1 MFDPRDLA
9 DDPRTR
15 TPAKPKP
22 TLDRSRERAD
32 RRRSGYRAE
41 YDPRGGRTDIK
52 TRSDRALAEI
62 GIYRSVA
69 YKDMSEAHF
78 DSHPYATRRSVDRMI
93 QRGDVEEHT
102 AKGPQGGTY
111 KVLTLTRQGAG
122 RAEGVARSQGLDKEQ
137 KAWSGIVKPD
147 ELEHDTAVFRA
158 ARIEQVKLIEQGAVL
173 KRVRI
178 DAELKREVARASE
191 TARARG
197 GKEAADRARLAKAQE
212 LGLPVKEGRV
222 EIPDAQLEYEI
233 DGRSGRVNVEVATG
247 HYSGKTIAGK
257 AAAGFAVHGSTH
269 RAAAKV
275 ASSIGGKMVR
285 SFGKGEDKGRAGGGG
300 GSRDEPSIEI

>member
-15 TPAKPKP
+15 APAKPVP
-22 TLDRSRERAD
+22 ALDWGRERKD
-32 RRRSGYRAE
+32 QRRKNGKRTGF
-41 YDPRGGRTDIK
+41 DPREGRTDIK
-52 TRSDRALAEI
+52 TRMDRAVAEI

-78 DSHPYATRRSVDRMI
+78 DSHPYATRRAVDRMI

-111 KVLTLTRQGAG
+111 KVLTLSRQGAR
-122 RAEGVARSQGLDKEQ
+122 RAEGVARARGLAKEQ
-137 KAWSGIVKPD
+137 KAWSGIVKPA

-158 ARIEQVKLIEQGAVL
+158 ARIEQAKLIEQGAVL
-173 KRVRI
+173 KRIRI
-178 DAELKREVARASE
+178 DAELKGEVARASE

-197 GKEAADRARLAKAQE
+197 GKEAADRARLAKAKE
-212 LGLPVKEGRV
+212 RGLPVKEGRV

-247 HYSGKTIAGK
+247 HYSAKSIAGK
-257 AAAGFAVHGSTH
+257 AAAGFAVHASTSRVSRRIARTLGRGDNDH
-269 RAAAKV
+269 RP
-275 ASSIGGKMVR
+275 
-285 SFGKGEDKGRAGGGG
+285 GG

>member
-9 DDPRTR
+9 EDPRTR
-15 TPAKPKP
+15 TPAKPVP
-22 TLDRSRERAD
+22 HERSRERTG
-32 RRRSGYRAE
+32 RRRDGSRGF
-41 YDPRGGRTDIK
+41 DPRTDRQDFKSRIEQ
-52 TRSDRALAEI
+52 AVAEI

-69 YKDMSEAHF
+69 YKDISEAHF
-78 DSHPYATRRSVDRMI
+78 DSHPYATRRAVDRMI
-93 QRGDVEEHT
+93 QSGDVRET
-102 AKGPQGGTY
+102 AAKGPRGGTY
-111 KVLTLTRQGAG
+111 KVLTLTGKG
-122 RAEGVARSQGLDKEQ
+122 VKRAKCAARARGLDRGQ
-137 KAWSGIVKPD
+137 KAWSGIVKPA

-158 ARIEQVKLIEQGAVL
+158 ARIEQVKLIEKGAIL

-178 DAELKREVARASE
+178 DAELKGEVARASE

-233 DGRSGRVNVEVATG
+233 GGRTGRVNVEVATG

-257 AAAGFAVHGSTH
+257 AAAGFAVHGSTS

-275 ASSIGGKMVR
+275 AR
-285 SFGKGEDKGRAGGGG
+285 SFGKGEDHRRGGG

>member
-15 TPAKPKP
+15 TPAKPVP
-22 TLDRSRERAD
+22 ALDRGRERKD
-32 RRRSGYRAE
+32 QRRKNGKRTGF
-41 YDPRGGRTDIK
+41 DPRTDRVDFRT
-52 TRSDRALAEI
+52 RMDRAVAEI
-62 GIYRSVA
+62 GIYRSMA

-78 DSHPYATRRSVDRMI
+78 DSHPYATRRAVDRMI

-111 KVLTLTRQGAG
+111 KVLTLTVQGAR
-122 RAEGVARSQGLDKEQ
+122 RAEGVARARGLAKDQ
-137 KAWSGIVKPD
+137 KAWSGIVKPA

-158 ARIEQVKLIEQGAVL
+158 ARIEQAKLIERGAVL

-178 DAELKREVARASE
+178 DAELKGEVARASE

-197 GKEAADRARLAKAQE
+197 GKEAADLARQQKARE

-247 HYSGKTIAGK
+247 HYSAKSIAGK
-257 AAAGFAVHGSTH
+257 AAAGFAVHGSTS
-269 RAAAKV
+269 RASRRV
-275 ASSIGGKMVR
+275 ARGL
-285 SFGKGEDKGRAGGGG
+285 GRGDNGDRRGGGG
-300 GSRDEPSIEI
+300 GSRGEPSIEI

>member
-15 TPAKPKP
+15 TPAKPVP
-22 TLDRSRERAD
+22 ALDRGRERAD
-32 RRRSGYRAE
+32 RRRDGSRF
-41 YDPRGGRTDIK
+41 DPRTDRQDFK
-52 TRSDRALAEI
+52 SRMEQAVAEI

-69 YKDMSEAHF
+69 YKDISEAHF
-78 DSHPYATRRSVDRMI
+78 DSHPYATRRAVDRMI
-93 QRGDVEEHT
+93 QRGDVREHT
-102 AKGPQGGTY
+102 AKGPRGGTY
-111 KVLTLTRQGAG
+111 KVLTLTGQGAE

-137 KAWSGIVKPD
+137 KAWSGIVKPA

-158 ARIEQVKLIEQGAVL
+158 ARIEQVKLIEKGAVL

-178 DAELKREVARASE
+178 DAELKGEVARASE

-247 HYSGKTIAGK
+247 NYSGKTIAGK

-269 RAAAKV
+269 WAAAKV
-275 ASSIGGKMVR
+275 ASSIGGKMAR
-285 SFGKGEDKGRAGGGG
+285 SFGKGEDKGRGGGGG

>member
-9 DDPRTR
+9 EDPRTR
-15 TPAKPKP
+15 TPAKPVP
-22 TLDRSRERAD
+22 QDRSRERSG
-32 RRRSGYRAE
+32 RRDGSRF
-41 YDPRGGRTDIK
+41 DPRTGRHDFKSRIEQ
-52 TRSDRALAEI
+52 AVAEI

-78 DSHPYATRRSVDRMI
+78 DSHPYATRRAVDRMI
-93 QRGDVEEHT
+93 QRGDVRET
-102 AKGPQGGTY
+102 AAKGPRGGTY
-111 KVLTLTRQGAG
+111 KVLTLSRQ
-122 RAEGVARSQGLDKEQ
+122 GVARAECAARARGLDRGQ
-137 KAWSGIVKPD
+137 KAWSGIVKPG

-158 ARIEQVKLIEQGAVL
+158 ARIEQVKLIERGAVL
-173 KRVRI
+173 KRIRI
-178 DAELKREVARASE
+178 DAELKGEVARASE
-191 TARARG
+191 AARARG
-197 GKEAADRARLAKAQE
+197 GKEAADRARLAKAEE

-233 DGRSGRVNVEVATG
+233 GGRTGRVNVEVATG

-275 ASSIGGKMVR
+275 ASSIGGKMAR
-285 SFGKGEDKGRAGGGG
+285 SFGKGEDHRRGGGNRG
-300 GSRDEPSIEI
+300 EPSIEI

>member
-1 MFDPRDLA
+1 MFDPRDIA

-15 TPAKPKP
+15 TQAKPKP
-22 TLDRSRERAD
+22 ALDRGRERTD

-41 YDPRGGRTDIK
+41 YDPREGWTDIK
-52 TRSDRALAEI
+52 TRSERALAEI

-78 DSHPYATRRSVDRMI
+78 DSHPYATRRAVDRMI
-93 QRGDVEEHT
+93 QSGDVREHT
-102 AKGPQGGTY
+102 PKGPQGGTY
-111 KVLTLTRQGAG
+111 KVLTLSRKGVE
-122 RAEGVARSQGLDKEQ
+122 RAECAARARGLDRGQ
-137 KAWSGIVKPD
+137 KAWSGIVKPA

-158 ARIEQVKLIEQGAVL
+158 ARIEQAKLIEKGAVL
-173 KRVRI
+173 KRIRI
-178 DAELKREVARASE
+178 DAELKREVFRASE

-197 GKEAADRARLAKAQE
+197 GKAAADRARLEKAEE
-212 LGLPVKEGRV
+212 LGLPIKEGRV

-257 AAAGFAVHGSTH
+257 AAAGFAVHGSTSRASRRIARALGRGDKDH
-269 RAAAKV
+269 RP
-275 ASSIGGKMVR
+275 
-285 SFGKGEDKGRAGGGG
+285 GGG

>member
-15 TPAKPKP
+15 TQAKPVP
-22 TLDRSRERAD
+22 ALDRGRERAD

-41 YDPRGGRTDIK
+41 YDPREGRTDIK
-52 TRSDRALAEI
+52 TRMDRAVAEI

-78 DSHPYATRRSVDRMI
+78 DSHPYATRRAVDRMI

-102 AKGPQGGTY
+102 AKGPQGGAY
-111 KVLTLTRQGAG
+111 KVLTLTVQGAR
-122 RAEGVARSQGLDKEQ
+122 RAEGVARARGLDKEQ
-137 KAWSGIVKPD
+137 KAWSGFVKPA

-178 DAELKREVARASE
+178 DAELKGEVARASE

-197 GKEAADRARLAKAQE
+197 GKEAADLARQQKARE

-233 DGRSGRVNVEVATG
+233 EGRSGRVNVEVATG
-247 HYSGKTIAGK
+247 HYSAKSIAGK
-257 AAAGFAVHGSTH
+257 AAAGFAVHGSTSRASRRIARALGRGDNDH
-269 RAAAKV
+269 RP
-275 ASSIGGKMVR
+275 
-285 SFGKGEDKGRAGGGG
+285 GGG

>member
-15 TPAKPKP
+15 TPAKPVP
-22 TLDRSRERAD
+22 TPDRGRERKD

-41 YDPRGGRTDIK
+41 YDPREGRTDIK
-52 TRSDRALAEI
+52 TRSERVLAEI
-62 GIYRSVA
+62 GMYRSVA

-78 DSHPYATRRSVDRMI
+78 DSHPYATRRAVNRMI
-93 QRGDVEEHT
+93 QRGDVRET
-102 AKGPQGGTY
+102 AVKGPRGTY
-111 KVLTLTRQGAG
+111 KVLTLTGQGAG
-122 RAEGVARSQGLDKEQ
+122 RAECVARAQGLDKEQ
-137 KAWSGIVKPD
+137 KAWSGIVKPA

-158 ARIEQVKLIEQGAVL
+158 ARIEQVKLIEKGAVL

-178 DAELKREVARASE
+178 DVEFKREIARASE

-197 GKEAADRARLAKAQE
+197 GKAAADRARLEKAQE
-212 LGLPVKEGRV
+212 LGLPIKEGRV

-257 AAAGFAVHGSTH
+257 AAAGFAVHGSTS
-269 RAAAKV
+269 RASRRV
-275 ASSIGGKMVR
+275 AR
-285 SFGKGEDKGRAGGGG
+285 ALGRGDNGDRRGGG